1 MPFAGAFRRARAI
14 IITNPAAP
22 APNAST
28 AICRQQPTWSSMRG
42 ATTASGFRV
51 PICRFHS
58 ARRTRA
64 SQCHADRPVQW
75 AAETVA
81 SWYPVGRQTT
91 PHYGTALHA
100 GRVGA
105 ADAEQRLDRL
115 ILDQGQPAIVRA
127 SALPLLRA
135 VRNSGL
141 GAGDKHGD
149 HRYEP
154 ARRLAR
160 RGLPAAA
167 PPAIAKALAP
177 LSDPVRAVRV
187 ETARALAGTD
197 LLALTS
203 PQQRY
208 GVGRGD
214 NGRM

>member
-1 MPFAGAFRRARAI
+1 
-14 IITNPAAP
+14 
-22 APNAST
+22 
-28 AICRQQPTWSSMRG
+28 MRG
-42 ATTASGFRV
+42 ATTASGFRADLISLGT
-51 PICRFHS
+51 PNACD
-58 ARRTRA
+58 
-64 SQCHADRPVQW
+64 QCHAERPVQW

-81 SWYPVGRQTT
+81 SWCPVGRQTT
-91 PHYGTALHA
+91 PHYGAALHA

-127 SALPLLRA
+127 SALPLLGQYA
-135 VRNSGL
+135 TPAS
-141 GAGDKHGD
+141 
-149 HRYEP
+149 EP
-154 ARRLAR
+154 AINAAITDASPLVRLAAPR
-160 RGLPAAA
+160 ALPAAA